1 MSTLKRSLNV
11 GVVGMGNMG
20 IPITRNLAFKARS
33 AMYLQLHSRTLSKA
47 RKVCDD
53 MSADGATCAMR
64 IHDRYSTMTKW
75 CDIILLTLAHRAAA
89 RKVLLEDGDALITN
103 ARVGQIIVDH
113 TTVDME
119 LSRECAF
126 EAERR
131 GAVFLDAPMSGSP
144 KQAFNNQL
152 VLMVGGPVEQVQRVS
167 PIFRMYADNI
177 HHMGGNGSGTAVKL
191 LSQALVASHNAAAA
205 EAMTIANRL
214 GIEDYHK
221 LIQVL
226 DASWGS
232 STMLRRNAPTM
243 QDLVRNPDKLAPA
256 SGASIDNLLEDLS
269 LLDASLPKLPRGSS
283 SGGRP
288 PRGGDGDG
296 EAGEEERFPVLD
308 ASLRMLGA
316 AAESGLGDRDM
327 AAVIHYIQA
336 AAAMEAEEGVQAPP
350 RGLTAGA
357 FLSRSAASAGAAAS
371 SSVAPAGADVDM
383 DPSALADSLEAGAAS
398 DPATSDLAARPP
410 AKAPAAPT
418 ASSSPT
424 QEFTMDDFY

>member
-1 MSTLKRSLNV
+1 MSAIKRSLNV

-33 AMYLQLHSRTLSKA
+33 AMYLQIHSRTLSKA
-47 RKVCDD
+47 RQVCDD

-75 CDIILLTLAHRAAA
+75 CDVILLTLAHRAAS
-89 RKVLLEDGDALITN
+89 RKVLLEDSEALVTN
-103 ARVGQIIVDH
+103 ARPGQIIVDH

-119 LSRECAF
+119 LSRECAY

-152 VLMVGGPVEQVQRVS
+152 VLMVGGPAEQVQRVS
-167 PIFRMYADNI
+167 PIFRMYADSI
-177 HHMGGNGSGTAVKL
+177 HHMGANGSGTAAKL

-214 GIEDYHK
+214 GIEDYQK

-243 QDLVRNPDKLAPA
+243 QNLVRNPDKLAPS
-256 SGASIDNLLEDLS
+256 SGASIDNLLEDLA
-269 LLDASLPKLPRGSS
+269 LLDASLPKIEKRGN
-283 SGGRP
+283 GN
-288 PRGGDGDG
+288 
-296 EAGEEERFPVLD
+296 EKLEVEEERFPVLD

-316 AAESGLGDRDM
+316 AAESGMGDRDM
-327 AAVIHYIQA
+327 AAVIHYIPA
-336 AAAMEAEEGVQAPP
+336 AAAMEEEDEGDLRPA
-350 RGLTAGA
+350 
-357 FLSRSAASAGAAAS
+357 SRAHVRCFS
-371 SSVAPAGADVDM
+371 
-383 DPSALADSLEAGAAS
+383 
-398 DPATSDLAARPP
+398 
-410 AKAPAAPT
+410 
-418 ASSSPT
+418 
-424 QEFTMDDFY
+424 